1 MIMLTREAIEYIV
14 SKNIKEIY
22 IDLRYTKGPCNDNLC
37 KMIPHL
43 EVTLVKPRNSTTI
56 IFEEPELKIFAS
68 IPIANSIL
76 KHRDNITVSKSKLGR
91 SFRITGITYS
101 Y

>member
-1 MIMLTREAIEYIV
+1 MIMLTREAREYIV

-76 KHRDNITVSKSKLGR
+76 KHRDNITVSKSKIGR

>member
-1 MIMLTREAIEYIV
+1 MIMLTREAREYIV

-22 IDLRYTKGPCNDNLC
+22 IDLRYTKGPCSDNLC

>member
-1 MIMLTREAIEYIV
+1 MIKLTREAREYIV